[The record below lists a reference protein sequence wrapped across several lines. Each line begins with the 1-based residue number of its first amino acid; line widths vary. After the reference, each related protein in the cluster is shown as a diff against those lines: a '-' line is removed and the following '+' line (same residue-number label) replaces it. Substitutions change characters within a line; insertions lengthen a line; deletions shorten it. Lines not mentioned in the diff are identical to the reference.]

1 MSKDVIGKEVKRCL
15 KENIRYLFDE
25 LVRSRKDIE
34 MLRVELNTLNERQ
47 RELEFSQTLLEHKIA

>member
-1 MSKDVIGKEVKRCL
+1 
-15 KENIRYLFDE
+15 LFDE

-34 MLRVELNTLNERQ
+34 VLRAELNTLNERQ